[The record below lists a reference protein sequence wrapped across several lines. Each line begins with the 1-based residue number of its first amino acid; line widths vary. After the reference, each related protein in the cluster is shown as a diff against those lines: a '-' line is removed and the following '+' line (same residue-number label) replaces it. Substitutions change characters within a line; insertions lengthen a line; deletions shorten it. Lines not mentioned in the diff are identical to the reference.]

1 MVCGSAPPVTEEIY
15 KLYAE
20 SFRGK
25 VHLQIPEDAQALITA
40 ALVRHGAP
48 PADAKQWRVIY
59 HEHLCL

>member
-1 MVCGSAPPVTEEIY
+1 MTEEIH

-25 VHLQIPEDAQALITA
+25 VHLRQIQGDAHALITA

-48 PADAKQWRVIY
+48 PADAKQWRGIY
-59 HEHLCL
+59 HEHLSL